1 MSPRVE
7 FQWYLTRKGWRLP
20 HWQVTYR
27 EIEHQDCRMKL
38 TQCSTLAVTI
48 AMHVLFHFASGWFAH
63 YIPLFFLRKN
73 WLICIQRLF
82 SSWMCPKSSL
92 KTSQKHRPT
101 LLPEP
106 KHQQKTTGENTYWT
120 KQIQHVQSNPL
131 GLQIP
136 RCVFYVYEPWGG
148 GQHQKAGPV
157 HDPLLFRAL
166 FHPPAGEV
174 VGTCLA
180 NGHMFIVAAGFA
192 GPTVHQCYSEICDMD
207 WCGRIVRYVIWWS
220 QRSSSQTKAETSKW
234 APDLKSIS
242 RKMSYA
248 SSIFPGWII
257 MIH

>member
-7 FQWYLTRKGWRLP
+7 FQRYLTRKGWRLP
-20 HWQVTYR
+20 HWQVTYT

-38 TQCSTLAVTI
+38 MQCSTLAVTI
-48 AMHVLFHFASGWFAH
+48 AMHMLFHFAFTSHLVDLHITYHFC
-63 YIPLFFLRKN
+63 FFRKN

-82 SSWMCPKSSL
+82 SSWMYPKSSL

-136 RCVFYVYEPWGG
+136 RCVYVYEPWGG

-166 FHPPAGEV
+166 LHPPAGEV

-180 NGHMFIVAAGFA
+180 NGHMFIDFIVAAGFA
-192 GPTVHQCYSEICDMD
+192 SDHHPKRKLKHPSDHQILKVYL
-207 WCGRIVRYVIWWS
+207 GRWVT
-220 QRSSSQTKAETSKW
+220 Q
-234 APDLKSIS
+234 APSFL
-242 RKMSYA
+242 
-248 SSIFPGWII
+248 GEL
-257 MIH
+257 